1 MASLTD
7 AETDANEAAY
17 QRLLAQWNELKDSYD
32 TAYAEAEALGM
43 LAQYGSQFAGINQ
56 QIQAMKGMLE
66 TNYANNALNEDS
78 TLGDNYSTIA
88 GQVAQLRSTLEQ
100 TIMGQVSSIFSNSF
114 GTINNGLGSAIGG
127 LQTQLNTWG
136 VADQFADRMEALTA
150 KRNEASAKVAEYQT
164 AVQAETDYVKKLS
177 IAKETQEYV
186 NNTSAEI
193 NAEIAAIQEEAE
205 AAHEAKVAANQ
216 TAYERLTAELDE
228 LQASLDYAQKE
239 VNALA
244 AVLGGSFAGQYGY
257 QIAMIQQS
265 INAEKG
271 ALEQQYSAGSLTEES
286 TLSNPQIAA
295 NISQIRSTL
304 DQTIMGQVSNIFS
317 NAFGT
322 INNGL
327 GSAIGG
333 LQTQLNTWGV
343 ADQFADRM
351 EALTAKRNEA
361 SAKVAEYQTAV
372 QAETDYVKKLS
383 IAKET
388 QEYVNNTSA
397 EINAEIAAIQEEAE
411 AAHEAKVAANQTAYE
426 RLTAELDELQASLD
440 YAQKEVN
447 ALAAVLGGSFAG
459 QYGYQIAM
467 IQQSIN
473 AEKGALEQQ
482 YSAGSLTEESTLSN
496 PQIAANISQIRSTLD
511 QTIMGQVSNIF
522 SNAFGTINNGLGSA
536 IGGLQTQLNTWGV
549 ADQFADRMEALTAK
563 RNEASAKVQEY
574 QTEVQTETD
583 YIEKLNKAIEARDYV
598 NEVTAEINA
607 EIEAIRAEAQLIATG
622 ISSATYSESFANG
635 QVYDMN
641 GKRVTTPGKGMYIIN
656 GKKVFVKGKH

>member
-295 NISQIRSTL
+295 NISQLRSTL

-496 PQIAANISQIRSTLD
+496 PQIAANISQLRSTLD

>member
-295 NISQIRSTL
+295 NISQL
-304 DQTIMGQVSNIFS
+304 
-317 NAFGT
+317 
-322 INNGL
+322 
-327 GSAIGG
+327 
-333 LQTQLNTWGV
+333 
-343 ADQFADRM
+343 
-351 EALTAKRNEA
+351 
-361 SAKVAEYQTAV
+361 
-372 QAETDYVKKLS
+372 
-383 IAKET
+383 
-388 QEYVNNTSA
+388 
-397 EINAEIAAIQEEAE
+397 
-411 AAHEAKVAANQTAYE
+411 
-426 RLTAELDELQASLD
+426 
-440 YAQKEVN
+440 
-447 ALAAVLGGSFAG
+447 
-459 QYGYQIAM
+459 
-467 IQQSIN
+467 
-473 AEKGALEQQ
+473 
-482 YSAGSLTEESTLSN
+482 
-496 PQIAANISQIRSTLD
+496 RSTLD